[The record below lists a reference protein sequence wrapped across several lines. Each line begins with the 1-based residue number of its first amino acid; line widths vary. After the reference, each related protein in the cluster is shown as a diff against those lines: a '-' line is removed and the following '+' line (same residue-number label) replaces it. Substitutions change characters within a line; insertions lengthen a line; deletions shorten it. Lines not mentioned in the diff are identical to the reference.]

1 MLLSLRRG
9 YHRGMETLLSR
20 ITTNPA
26 QCGGRPCIRGMRV
39 RVRDVLDLLEA
50 GLSFDEVLEELPYL
64 ERDDIRAAIAYA
76 ARRLDHPVI
85 HAAE

>member
-1 MLLSLRRG
+1 
-9 YHRGMETLLSR
+9 METLLSR
-20 ITTNPA
+20 ITTDPA

-64 ERDDIRAAIAYA
+64 ERDDIRAAIAYG
-76 ARRLDHPVI
+76 
-85 HAAE
+85 